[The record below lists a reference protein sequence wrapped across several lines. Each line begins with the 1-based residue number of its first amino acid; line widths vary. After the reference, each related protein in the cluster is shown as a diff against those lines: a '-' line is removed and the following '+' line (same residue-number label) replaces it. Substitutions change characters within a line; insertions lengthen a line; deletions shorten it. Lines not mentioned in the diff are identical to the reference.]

1 MATMSHA
8 IRFIAS
14 KGNKATSTG
23 SVSVAC
29 HVKPGASAKR
39 EGISCVTDDGVELC
53 VSAQAKEGEA
63 NKAVQK
69 LIAEV
74 LNVPKSDVEIAKGM
88 RSREKTVMVHNLAK
102 NRSPE
107 EHVESIRNALI
118 TSIDT

>member
-1 MATMSHA
+1 MSTA

-14 KGNKATSTG
+14 KGSKATSAG
-23 SVSVAC
+23 SISLAC

-39 EGISCVTDDGVELC
+39 EGVNSVSDDGVELC

-69 LIAEV
+69 LIAEI
-74 LNVPKSDVEIAKGM
+74 LKVPKSDVEIAKGM
-88 RSREKTVMVHNLAK
+88 KSREKTVMVHNLAK

-107 EHVESIRNALI
+107 EHIESIRNALI
-118 TSIDT
+118 TAMDN

>member
-1 MATMSHA
+1 MSHA

-14 KGNKATSTG
+14 KGSKATSAG
-23 SVSVAC
+23 SVSLAC

-39 EGISCVTDDGVELC
+39 EGINSVTDDGVELC

-74 LNVPKSDVEIAKGM
+74 LHVPKSDVEIARGM
-88 RSREKTVMVHNLAK
+88 KSREKTVVVHNLAMD
-102 NRSPE
+102 RSPE
-107 EHVESIRNALI
+107 EHLASIRNALI
-118 TSIDT
+118 TSTDT

>member
-1 MATMSHA
+1 MSHA

-14 KGNKATSTG
+14 KGNKATSAG
-23 SVSVAC
+23 SVSLAC

-39 EGISCVTDDGVELC
+39 EGINSVTDDGVELC

-74 LNVPKSDVEIAKGM
+74 
-88 RSREKTVMVHNLAK
+88 RTVHL
-102 NRSPE
+102 PP
-107 EHVESIRNALI
+107 
-118 TSIDT
+118 T

>member
-1 MATMSHA
+1 MSNA

-14 KGNKATSTG
+14 KGNKATSAG
-23 SVSVAC
+23 SVSLAC

-39 EGISCVTDDGVELC
+39 EGIISVLDEGVELC

-69 LIAEV
+69 LFAEV

-88 RSREKTVMVHNLAK
+88 KSREKTVMIHNLAK
-102 NRSPE
+102 GRSPE
-107 EHVESIRNALI
+107 EHIESIRNALI
-118 TSIDT
+118 ESVEH